1 MAEEAGVYRGPKCV
15 LQAEKCLNL
24 CRFISLLIFAL
35 IPWAKN
41 VIILHCWI
49 SLATKT
55 MTSQSAL
62 LSVLWYHLRNDLHIL
77 DRRLDFGHAAS
88 LILVIDV
95 VLSPKGQPL
104 SSIWFKLQFSMLS
117 VCANGKNAKL
127 INGLNKSYASHWI
140 DHIISNTGQISV
152 TLRRRRRSAL

>member
-1 MAEEAGVYRGPKCV
+1 MVNAFTVNNNNNNNNLIHSTDQIIDSLQQTLLMAEEAGVYRGPKCV

-55 MTSQSAL
+55 MTSQRAL

-95 VLSPKGQPL
+95 VLSSKGQPL
-104 SSIWFKLQFSMLS
+104 SSIWFKLQFSM
-117 VCANGKNAKL
+117 
-127 INGLNKSYASHWI
+127 
-140 DHIISNTGQISV
+140 
-152 TLRRRRRSAL
+152 